1 MSNFKNISSF
11 DNPLQAFNYYFD
23 NIYIPAGHP
32 DLARGQRVD
41 HDDGERGKEGWWRSL
56 CEAFMDLQQS
66 LQSEGYTL
74 SNNEDDDVEEV
85 HTDSLLLLTSPYVIA
100 DCMSHYIDCMAI
112 TKRSSK
118 NLMKV
123 KTYLKQ
129 FITIITAR
137 LKIIDYH
144 SSLLETGDDRDAKI
158 NRRREEKRLKQKYM
172 NIKYHLNN
180 GKDDDDEEFER
191 DCYISLIKYFTLLS
205 VDEVRMLEIEIKCL
219 QQREA
224 DCDDDDRGRG
234 RENDLR
240 HAPPT
245 VERRQPWVVR
255 LDAPT
260 VAAPESRRN
269 RFNVRDQVF
278 KPDIPM
284 PTMTLDEWARLEQQ
298 NLISSSNNQ
307 QEQPR
312 EGDASSDSSSDD
324 NSDEEAELKARKWD
338 DWKDDHPR
346 GAGNKMTNIG

>member
-1 MSNFKNISSF
+1 MSNFKSISSF
-11 DNPLQAFNYYFD
+11 DNPLQAFNYYFH

-32 DLARGQRVD
+32 DLARGRRVD
-41 HDDGERGKEGWWRSL
+41 DDGERGKEGWWRSL

-85 HTDSLLLLTSPYVIA
+85 HTDSLLLLTLPYVIA

-144 SSLLETGDDRDAKI
+144 SSLLGTGDDRDAKI
-158 NRRREEKRLKQKYM
+158 NRRREEKRLKQKY
-172 NIKYHLNN
+172 IQYHLND
-180 GKDDDDEEFER
+180 GKDDDEEEFER

-224 DCDDDDRGRG
+224 DCDDDDDRG
-234 RENDLR
+234 REND
-240 HAPPT
+240 HAPST

-255 LDAPT
+255 LDAAPT
-260 VAAPESRRN
+260 VAGVGDSRRN
-269 RFNVRDQVF
+269 RLNVRDEVF
-278 KPDIPM
+278 KPDVPM
-284 PTMTLDEWARLEQQ
+284 PTMTLDQWARLEQQ
-298 NLISSSNNQ
+298 NLISSSNN
-307 QEQPR
+307 EQKSESR
-312 EGDASSDSSSDD
+312 EGDASDSSSDE